1 MLGVCATSWTG
12 SARWGKLAIMRV
24 VVIGSGVAGASTAYQ
39 LARRGAEV
47 VVVESGERGAAT
59 AAGAGIVSPW
69 ASRSTDGYEIAAAA
83 GAYYPELVAQLAE
96 DGRQDSSFEVVGGM
110 IVSADE
116 TELSDAYTRTT
127 DRVATAPVA
136 GEVRRLDPAQAREL
150 FPPLAPG
157 LAAVH
162 LSGAGRVDG
171 RQLRLALL
179 GAAES
184 RGALRVDGRAVLQV
198 NGDRV
203 AGVVV
208 AGELVEADAVVIAAG
223 AWSPDL
229 LAPLGLRLDVSPQ
242 RGQITHL
249 EPPGADTAAWPV
261 VLPVSSHYL
270 LAFPGSRVVV
280 GATRET
286 GSGFDYRV
294 TAAGQREV
302 LDEALTVAPGLAD
315 ATLLETRVGF
325 RPASPDG
332 SPLLGAFAGHPEVVV
347 AGGFGHS
354 GLTLAP
360 FAGHL
365 IAAVALGEQPSMD
378 LEAYRPDRFSA
389 R

>member
-1 MLGVCATSWTG
+1 
-12 SARWGKLAIMRV
+12 MRV
-24 VVIGSGVAGASTAYQ
+24 VVIGSGIAGASAAYQ

-47 VVVESGERGAAT
+47 VVVEAGERGMAT

-69 ASRSTDGYEIAAAA
+69 TSRRIEDYELAAAA
-83 GAYYPELVAQLAE
+83 AAHYPELVAQLAE
-96 DGRQDSSFEVVGGM
+96 DGRRDSSFEVVGGM
-110 IVSADE
+110 IVAAGE
-116 TELSDAYTRTT
+116 TELADAYARTSG
-127 DRVATAPVA
+127 RAAGAPAA

-150 FPPLAPG
+150 FPPLAPDFG
-157 LAAVH
+157 AVH
-162 LSGAGRVDG
+162 VSGAGRVDG
-171 RQLRLALL
+171 RRLRAALL

-184 RGALRVDGRAVLQV
+184 RGTRLLEGRAVLHV

-203 AGVVV
+203 DGVVV
-208 AGELVEADAVVIAAG
+208 SGEFVEADAVVIAAG

-229 LAPLGLRLDVSPQ
+229 LTPLGLRLDVSPQ
-242 RGQITHL
+242 RGQLTHL
-249 EPPGADTAAWPV
+249 EVPGADTGPWPV

-302 LDEALTVAPGLAD
+302 LDEALAVAPGLAD
-315 ATLLETRVGF
+315 ATLLETRIGF
-325 RPASPDG
+325 RPASRDG

-347 AGGFGHS
+347 AGGFGPA

-360 FAGHL
+360 FCGHL
-365 IAAVALGEQPSMD
+365 VAAVALGEEAPFD
-378 LEAYRPDRFSA
+378 VEAYRPDRFSA